1 MKLFLN
7 RSLEYSQ
14 FTNRLSSVSQK
25 KSPNWKQLSIDG
37 AHRVRKLFEEEDVD
51 VVLSA
56 DDFFLRFRKTT
67 KMVLASKTCWSC
79 ILHE

>member
-1 MKLFLN
+1 MNTVNLQIDYHLFHK
-7 RSLEYSQ
+7 
-14 FTNRLSSVSQK
+14 K